1 MAQWTNETAMAA
13 LGALAAEVPSL
24 KQGRRQSAEHSRWLF
39 NTLRVL
45 EQIFGQGSRYYLSIA
60 ELPWAE
66 TGSMMV
72 GGLADPEGSHN
83 PMAAIEKRHQIAY
96 VQQVDFAQGIL
107 YAALDDLRQSG
118 IENVYQGKNTG
129 MESSE
134 IVTILNVIE
143 RKLRKVVR
151 AEPSK
156 EREIQD
162 AFENLLVGVDIAY
175 SRETDSIEYSS
186 KTYIP
191 DFTFSR
197 IDLALDVKLCSRVE
211 REKEIIAE
219 INDDILAY
227 STKYGNILFIVYDTG
242 VIRDVDRFSRVFE
255 SRERVLIRVVKH

>member
-66 TGSMMV
+66 TVSMMV

-134 IVTILNVIE
+134 IVTLLNVIE

-162 AFENLLVGVDIAY
+162 AFENLLVGVD
-175 SRETDSIEYSS
+175 IEYSS

-227 STKYGNILFIVYDTG
+227 STKYWNILFIVYDTG
-242 VIRDVDRFSRVFE
+242 VIRDVDRLDRKS
-255 SRERVLIRVVKH
+255 VV